1 MFQMPIYKVA
11 FYIRVSK
18 GEQTKGYSVDGQKST
33 LKSWSEEMNW
43 KWVKTYF
50 EEASAKDLNREKFQ
64 EMITDAK
71 NGLFDGICIVDSDRF
86 SRSTKDLL
94 NVMDDLKNYRVKLH
108 IHNLQHIDIYS
119 VQGRFTLTNL
129 AAFSEFF
136 RKQLASKIR
145 AGVKQKMK
153 NEWFGQAPYGYS
165 ILSDTKGSR
174 KVNTRLIENLEEQE
188 VLKQMKKL
196 RELGKSYSEIAEAL
210 NKDGI
215 PTRYT
220 KEDKKSSWHSS
231 TVRNILIRR
240 EIKLNQY
247 RTKNNDED

>member
-1 MFQMPIYKVA
+1 MSNYKVA
-11 FYIRVSK
+11 FYIRENK
-18 GEQTKGYSVDGQKST
+18 GEQTKGYSIEGQKST
-33 LKSWSEEMNW
+33 LKVWVEEMNW

-50 EEASAKDLNREKFQ
+50 EEANAKDLNREKFQ

-86 SRSTKDLL
+86 SKSTKDLL

-119 VQGRFTLTNL
+119 EQGRFTLTNL
-129 AAFSEFF
+129 ATFSEFF

-145 AGVKQKMK
+145 SGVKQKMK
-153 NEWFGQAPYGYS
+153 NEWFGQAPYGYT

-174 KVNTRLIENLEEQE
+174 KVNTRLIENPEEQE

-196 RELGKSYSEIAEAL
+196 RELGKSYTEIAESL
-210 NKDGI
+210 NKEGI

-220 KEDKKSSWHSS
+220 KDDKISSWYST
-231 TVRNILIRR
+231 TVRNILSRR
-240 EIKLNQY
+240 EIKINQNQ
-247 RTKNNDED
+247 TKNNDKK

>member
-1 MFQMPIYKVA
+1 MSNYKVA

-18 GEQTKGYSVDGQKST
+18 GEQTKGYSIEGQKST
-33 LKSWSEEMNW
+33 LNTWSKEMGW

-50 EEASAKDLNREKFQ
+50 EEASAKDLKREKFQ
-64 EMITDAK
+64 EMIIDAK

-94 NVMDDLKNYRVKLH
+94 NVMDDLIKYSVKLH

-119 VQGRFTLTNL
+119 EQGRFTLTNL

-136 RKQLASKIR
+136 RKQLATKIR

-153 NEWFGQAPYGYS
+153 NEWFGQAPYGYT
-165 ILSDTKGSR
+165 IISDSLGSR
-174 KVNTRLIENLEEQE
+174 KINTRLIKNPEEQKI
-188 VLKQMKKL
+188 LKQMKQL
-196 RELGKSYSEIAEAL
+196 RESGKSYSEIADAL

-220 KEDKKSSWHSS
+220 KDDKKSSWHPS
-231 TVRNILIRR
+231 TVRNIIMRP
-240 EIKLNQY
+240 EIKL
-247 RTKNNDED
+247 

>member
-1 MFQMPIYKVA
+1 MSKYKVA

-33 LKSWSEEMNW
+33 LKVWAEEMNW

-50 EEASAKDLNREKFQ
+50 EEVSAKDLNREKFQ

-94 NVMDDLKNYRVKLH
+94 NVMDDLKNYRVKLN
-108 IHNLQHIDIYS
+108 IYNLQHIDIYS
-119 VQGRFTLTNL
+119 EQGRFTLTNL

-153 NEWFGQAPYGYS
+153 NEWFGQAPYGFS
-165 ILSDTKGSR
+165 ILSDIKGSR
-174 KVNTRLIENLEEQE
+174 KVNTRLIENFEEQE

-220 KEDKKSSWHSS
+220 KEDKKSSWYST
-231 TVRNILIRR
+231 TVRNILMRR

-247 RTKNNDED
+247 RTKNIDTD